1 MELGCRAADSLGR
14 GSRGGSPG
22 RGGNGVRLR
31 DRSGNHVRLRGR
43 GGNHVRLRGRGG
55 NFVHFSAPKS
65 PKTATSR
72 ATPHEVAA
80 SSANPHKIAT
90 SSRATARN
98 CHLADNTPH
107 TTATSPPRRTKL
119 PPRRTKSPLRRARR
133 RTKLPPRAQHPPS
146 RHAPHLRLAQD
157 DDVTRPTAL
166 DLNRTSYIIQYHIES
181 ILDHNLRASMRPS
194 GPRQRGSPGRG
205 HGATAPQAGSR

>member
-1 MELGCRAADSLGR
+1 M
-14 GSRGGSPG
+14 
-22 RGGNGVRLR
+22 RLR
-31 DRSGNHVRLRGR
+31 DRS
-43 GGNHVRLRGRGG
+43 GNHVRLRGRGG

-72 ATPHEVAA
+72 ATPHEVAISPA
-80 SSANPHKIAT
+80 APPKIAA
-90 SSRATARN
+90 SPRATARS

-107 TTATSPPRRTKL
+107 TIATSPPRRTKS
-119 PPRRTKSPLRRARR
+119 PPRRTKSPPHRTKSPLRRARR

-146 RHAPHLRLAQD
+146 QHAPRLRLALD

-181 ILDHNLRASMRPS
+181 ILDHNFRASMRPS
-194 GPRQRGSPGRG
+194 GPRQRGSAGRG
-205 HGATAPQAGSR
+205 HGATAPQAENRNAEAGNQKPETTHSHRTTKESR

>member
-1 MELGCRAADSLGR
+1 MRPGCRAADSLGR

-72 ATPHEVAA
+72 ATPHEVAT
-80 SSANPHKIAT
+80 SSADPHKIAT

-98 CHLADNTPH
+98 CHLARNTP
-107 TTATSPPRRTKL
+107 
-119 PPRRTKSPLRRARR
+119 
-133 RTKLPPRAQHPPS
+133 PS
-146 RHAPHLRLAQD
+146 QHAPHLRLAQD
-157 DDVTRPTAL
+157 DDVTRPTTL

-181 ILDHNLRASMRPS
+181 ILDHNFRASMRPS
-194 GPRQRGSPGRG
+194 GPRQRGSAGRG